1 MRRLWITPSLKP
13 NTPLVLCVQLD
24 EESADMNVA
33 GYVIKLLETLKQV
46 QHTFDVSL
54 SCLNIGILKIST
66 NTAGCFS
73 SLFGCSM
80 LLLLDFYSRYR
91 LHHHLK
97 VVKCVFYFCFQSR
110 LIRSFNCAAPLLVAF
125 ELLLEGDRNLS

>member
-1 MRRLWITPSLKP
+1 MDHLIHQTKY
-13 NTPLVLCVQLD
+13 PLVLHVQLD
-24 EESADMNVA
+24 EEYADMNVA

-46 QHTFDVSL
+46 QPTFNVSL

-73 SLFGCSM
+73 SLCGCSM
-80 LLLLDFYSRYR
+80 LLLLDAGSPCL

-97 VVKCVFYFCFQSR
+97 VVKCVFYFCFQS
-110 LIRSFNCAAPLLVAF
+110 
-125 ELLLEGDRNLS
+125 